1 MPASSPRDPG
11 SIGPSWMITRAR
23 SASHGGRGRH
33 QPHAIDAGVVGD
45 GIAQPRVHRREAVGA
60 AVGRV
65 ERDRQSRDP
74 IAIVAKVDRIESP
87 ERTEEQRAG
96 DENTSVS
103 AVSAAMS
110 AVVQRRSRMR
120 PSVPRPLS
128 RSTSP
133 GCAPPDHRRNGARH
147 GPATVSVAIATL
159 SVQAS
164 GVSAT

>member
-1 MPASSPRDPG
+1 MS
-11 SIGPSWMITRAR
+11 
-23 SASHGGRGRH
+23 
-33 QPHAIDAGVVGD
+33 
-45 GIAQPRVHRREAVGA
+45 
-60 AVGRV
+60 
-65 ERDRQSRDP
+65 
-74 IAIVAKVDRIESP
+74 
-87 ERTEEQRAG
+87 
-96 DENTSVS
+96 NTSVS

-133 GCAPPDHRRNGARH
+133 GCTRRPTIAGTVPATR
-147 GPATVSVAIATL
+147 PATVSVAIATL